1 MSDLSAIYDRIRRE
15 PHHEAHWLAL
25 ANELRDSGHDDLA
38 VVVRG
43 YYPLLGEAV
52 ASGKSP
58 DESIGFFTPE
68 GIQHFAKQLRRAP
81 RRKPSNRRRD

>member
-43 YYPLLGEAV
+43 YYPLFGEIV
-52 ASGKSP
+52 ASGKAP
-58 DESIGFFTPE
+58 EQALRFFTKR
-68 GIQHFAKQLRRAP
+68 GIGRLARQLREGQERGLDH
-81 RRKPSNRRRD
+81 RFD